1 MSQQP
6 DPIAL
11 CIQKFIDMEGEF
23 ISALID
29 VFPECMKLKTAK
41 MKFDVACKVAGQ
53 NQQRVEEW
61 IQYMF
66 PLKRAIQERNHSRVM
81 VNAQFPPS
89 VQEIDIERKW
99 QDDDLDDE
107 TREAIYD
114 YLDELMRI
122 ADMYHLY
129 TAVPGGMMT
138 SLTSMAEEI
147 AADIRE
153 GRMDMGAMDLQGL
166 SQRISAQIDPDDLN
180 AFAQG
185 IDPGMVQNML
195 GSMNMMQPPQ

>member
-1 MSQQP
+1 M
-6 DPIAL
+6 
-11 CIQKFIDMEGEF
+11 CIRD
-23 ISALID
+23 
-29 VFPECMKLKTAK
+29 
-41 MKFDVACKVAGQ
+41 
-53 NQQRVEEW
+53 R
-61 IQYMF
+61 
-66 PLKRAIQERNHSRVM
+66 
-81 VNAQFPPS
+81 
-89 VQEIDIERKW
+89 
-99 QDDDLDDE
+99 
-107 TREAIYD
+107 
-114 YLDELMRI
+114 
-122 ADMYHLY
+122 Y